1 MAQTVISAKYPPQI
15 DTTRTPLAYGD
26 GALPRLVSN
35 VNVNVNCAT
44 VSVTIPLTRR
54 GQASVTPQPDRHIT
68 LIEISIFN

>member
-35 VNVNVNCAT
+35 VVVNVNVNCAT
-44 VSVTIPLTRR
+44 IPLTQR
-54 GQASVTPQPDRHIT
+54 GQASVTLQPDRHII

>member
-35 VNVNVNCAT
+35 VNLTC
-44 VSVTIPLTRR
+44 VSVTIPLAHR
-54 GQASVTPQPDRHIT
+54 GQSSVTLQPDRHIT